1 MKVRDA
7 KLKGLPRKER
17 QTATERQVFLFAL
30 TNNFQTIKAKPVKT
44 GYAKLKGLP
53 RKERQPATERR
64 VFYAQDIGADN
75 HISSSSDDDNGCFGP
90 GNGFNRK
97 PRQRDRGCQ

>member
-1 MKVRDA
+1 MANRTKARDA

-17 QTATERQVFLFAL
+17 QPATERQVFLFAQIY
-30 TNNFQTIKAKPVKT
+30 NFQTIKAKPVKT

-64 VFYAQDIGADN
+64 VFYAKEISDTYYDYSNGDDHNRGIGT
-75 HISSSSDDDNGCFGP
+75 G
-90 GNGFNRK
+90 NRK
-97 PRQRDRGCQ
+97 D